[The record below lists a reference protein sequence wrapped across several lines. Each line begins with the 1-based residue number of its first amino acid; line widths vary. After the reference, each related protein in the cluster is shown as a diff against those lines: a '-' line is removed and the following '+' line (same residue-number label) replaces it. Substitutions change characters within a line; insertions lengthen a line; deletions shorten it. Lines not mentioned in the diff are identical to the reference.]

1 MTPITSK
8 RYRTRATNFYRS
20 RWEGSDPTSAQIC
33 AALKEC
39 APEYVPGSFRVLKD
53 ALVHD
58 QLSRENNDSAAA
70 IQAFVNPVTERGS
83 TIRRKRKPTK
93 IRSVPEEDFN
103 ELITHLK
110 KQECF
115 DEIAAVAMA
124 YILGTRPCEMR
135 TVKMKG
141 NLAHIT
147 GGKKQAKLKRGADR
161 TLEITDSNVL
171 SMISSV
177 AAHMAA
183 CPRSDAAIRDR
194 LRKECRALWPRRKK
208 KHPTLKSFRHQLGA
222 TLKASDGTA
231 EGLAYVMG
239 HQSTNSISVYG
250 NRRSGEGRKLYVAPA
265 KGADLS
271 KIRKPAKAPLY
282 GRESLVGEVQFPGA
296 TRGSSWVDRIRGLPS
311 TVSPSESRR

>member
-8 RYRTRATNFYRS
+8 RYRIRATNFYRA
-20 RWEGSDPTSAQIC
+20 RWDGSDPTSAQIC

-39 APEYVPGSFRVLKD
+39 APKYVPGSFRVLKD

-58 QLSRENNDSAAA
+58 QLTRGNNDCAAA

-83 TIRRKRKPTK
+83 TIRRKPKPPK
-93 IRSVPEEDFN
+93 VRSVLEKVFN
-103 ELITHLK
+103 ELIAHLM
-110 KQECF
+110 KQGCF
-115 DEIAAVAMA
+115 DEIAAVTMA
-124 YILGTRPCEMR
+124 YLLGTRPCEMR
-135 TVKMKG
+135 TVRMEG

-161 TLEITDSNVL
+161 TLEITDPNVL

-177 AAHMAA
+177 AAHLAA
-183 CPRSDAAIRDR
+183 CHRSDAAIRDR
-194 LRKECRALWPRRKK
+194 LRKECRTLWPRSK

-222 TLKASDGTA
+222 TLKASDGSA
-231 EGLAYVMG
+231 ECLAYVMG
-239 HQSTNSISVYG
+239 HQSTNSIGVYG

-282 GRESLVGEVQFPGA
+282 GRERVVGDIQVPGA
-296 TRGSSWVDRIRGLPS
+296 TRGSSWVDRMRGLPS
-311 TVSPSESRR
+311 TISPSESRG